1 MGRLEPMEV
10 TEVAT
15 LGPCARR
22 GGVSVWLAALLM
34 NLTVYPLLVLWTLL
48 GLGTLPL
55 TLPLTRLVTG
65 WSTQRGMRY
74 IIWVYGQGWLL
85 IMRPFIRFETQGLD
99 PEKLRAPAILVV
111 NHLSFFDTYCMA
123 LLPCF
128 DVNFAVRSWP
138 FRMIFYGFIMRRA
151 GYLDV
156 ESMNWREA
164 LAAGRRVL
172 EQPASQLFFPEGHRS
187 RDGRL
192 QRFYSG
198 AFRLATETGTK
209 LIPLCLT
216 GTDTL
221 LPPGRFWLRPARVRL
236 QALDPVDPADF
247 PGENGHVAM
256 RKAVKERM
264 RRHLEGMEKRRC

>member
-10 TEVAT
+10 TAVAT
-15 LGPCARR
+15 LGSCAQR
-22 GGVSVWLAALLM
+22 GGVSFWLTALLM
-34 NLTVYPLLVLWTLL
+34 NLTVYPLLALWTLF
-48 GLGTLPL
+48 GLLTLPL
-55 TLPLTRLVTG
+55 TLPLLRLVSG
-65 WSTQRGMRY
+65 WSAQRTMRY
-74 IIWVYGQGWLL
+74 LIWVYGQGWLL
-85 IMRPFIRFETQGLD
+85 IMRPFVRFETEGLD
-99 PEKLRAPAILVV
+99 PEKLHAPAILVV

-138 FRMIFYGFIMRRA
+138 FRMIFYGFVMRRA

-172 EQPASQLFFPEGHRS
+172 EQPALQLFFPEGHRS

-198 AFRLATETGTK
+198 AFRLAKETGTK
-209 LIPLCLT
+209 VIPLCLT

-221 LPPGRFWLRPARVRL
+221 LPPGRLWLCPARVRL
-236 QALDPVDPADF
+236 QALEPVDPAEF
-247 PGENGHVAM
+247 PGENGHVEM

-264 RRHLEGMEKRRC
+264 LRHLEGGGERRC

>member
-10 TEVAT
+10 TAVAT
-15 LGPCARR
+15 LGSCAQR
-22 GGVSVWLAALLM
+22 GGVSFWLTALLM
-34 NLTVYPLLVLWTLL
+34 NLTVYPLLALWTLF
-48 GLGTLPL
+48 GLLTLPL
-55 TLPLTRLVTG
+55 TLPLLRLVSG
-65 WSTQRGMRY
+65 WSAQRTMRY
-74 IIWVYGQGWLL
+74 LIWVYGQGWLL
-85 IMRPFIRFETQGLD
+85 IMRPFVRFETEGLD
-99 PEKLRAPAILVV
+99 PEKLHAPAILVV

-138 FRMIFYGFIMRRA
+138 FRMIFYGFVMRRA

-172 EQPASQLFFPEGHRS
+172 EQPALQLFFPEGHRS

-198 AFRLATETGTK
+198 AFRLAKETGTK
-209 LIPLCLT
+209 VIPLCLT

-221 LPPGRFWLRPARVRL
+221 LPPGRLWLCPARVRL
-236 QALDPVDPADF
+236 QALEPVDPAEF
-247 PGENGHVAM
+247 PGENGHVEM

-264 RRHLEGMEKRRC
+264 RRHLEGGGERRC

>member
-1 MGRLEPMEV
+1 M
-10 TEVAT
+10 AT
-15 LGPCARR
+15 LGSCAQR
-22 GGVSVWLAALLM
+22 GGVSFWLTALLM
-34 NLTVYPLLVLWTLL
+34 NLTVYPLLALWTLF
-48 GLGTLPL
+48 GLLTLPL
-55 TLPLTRLVTG
+55 TLPLLRLVSG
-65 WSTQRGMRY
+65 WSAQRTMRY
-74 IIWVYGQGWLL
+74 LIWVYGQGWLL
-85 IMRPFIRFETQGLD
+85 IMRPFVRFETEGFD
-99 PEKLRAPAILVV
+99 PEKLHAPAILVV

-138 FRMIFYGFIMRRA
+138 FRMIFYGFVMRRA

-172 EQPASQLFFPEGHRS
+172 EQPALQLFFPEGHRS

-198 AFRLATETGTK
+198 AFRLAKETGTK
-209 LIPLCLT
+209 VIPLCLT

-221 LPPGRFWLRPARVRL
+221 LPPGRLWLCPARVRL
-236 QALDPVDPADF
+236 QALEPVDPAEF
-247 PGENGHVAM
+247 PGENGHVEM

-264 RRHLEGMEKRRC
+264 LRHLEGGGERRC

>member
-1 MGRLEPMEV
+1 MEV

-15 LGPCARR
+15 LGPCTRR
-22 GGVSVWLAALLM
+22 GGVSAWLAALLM

-48 GLGTLPL
+48 GLATLPL

-65 WSTQRGMRY
+65 WSTERGMRF

-85 IMRPFIRFETQGLD
+85 IMRPFVSFEREGLD
-99 PEKLRAPAILVV
+99 PAKLRAPAILVV

-164 LAAGRRVL
+164 LAAGQGVL
-172 EQPASQLFFPEGHRS
+172 AQPALQLFFPEGHRS

-209 LIPLCLT
+209 VIPLCLT

-264 RRHLEGMEKRRC
+264 RRHLEGMEERRC